1 MNGSLPKSQRA
12 VLFLIDDKGNYDIV
26 FGQKKHLKGFANNRK
41 ALNSFPVIREI
52 REVDFGEETRRI
64 LRQ

>member
-1 MNGSLPKSQRA
+1 MS
-12 VLFLIDDKGNYDIV
+12 IV

-52 REVDFGEETRRI
+52 RETLSSLISEKKREEWL